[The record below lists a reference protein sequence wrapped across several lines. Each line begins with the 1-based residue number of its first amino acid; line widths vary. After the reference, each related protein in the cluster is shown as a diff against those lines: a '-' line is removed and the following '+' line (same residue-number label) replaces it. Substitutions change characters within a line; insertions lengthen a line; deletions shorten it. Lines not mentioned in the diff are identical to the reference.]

1 MAKKNV
7 NDVLVSVMTDLN
19 LTYTTEELLDENLLD
34 YLKGAGRK
42 VANGARDAGFAAGR
56 GIDAAKTAAGNVAST
71 VGAGISGAANA
82 VGNASNAVGNWME
95 TDKGIA
101 RSGVLLVKDGKFLGV
116 RGVEKGTGEANDVQR
131 MYQAQGYLPA
141 TDPQRAEAATQQ
153 FEVIEPDKIIGNFK
167 PATITAAN
175 EILAAAQQ
183 LSKTVNRDKVVT
195 ASTIVNDGSI
205 NKILNVANKMTD
217 MIKDSQK
224 NAAPSAPV
232 ATSAPIVEPAP
243 VKPAAPAPSTS
254 ATAPGVAATAPAGV
268 GVANSGE
275 PVNSSFDVSSE
286 TPASSSPNVVPPAP
300 GATTGLAN
308 QGLGNVDDGNPA
320 TFDQLGKTAP
330 AGSPAAT
337 WGNMAPTGKAAFS
350 NQQQTRNESK
360 ELTSPLDVFFG

>member
-1 MAKKNV
+1 
-7 NDVLVSVMTDLN
+7 
-19 LTYTTEELLDENLLD
+19 
-34 YLKGAGRK
+34 
-42 VANGARDAGFAAGR
+42 
-56 GIDAAKTAAGNVAST
+56 
-71 VGAGISGAANA
+71 
-82 VGNASNAVGNWME
+82 ME

-101 RSGVLLVKDGKFLGV
+101 RTGVLLVKDGKFLGV
-116 RGVEKGTGEANDVQR
+116 RGVQKGTGEANDVQR

-141 TDPQRAEAATQQ
+141 TDQQRAEAATQQ
-153 FEVIEPDKIIGNFK
+153 FEVIEPDKIMGNFK
-167 PATITAAN
+167 PDTITAAN

-183 LSKTVNRDKVVT
+183 LAKTVNQDKVIT

-205 NKILNVANKMTD
+205 DKILNTANKMTD

-224 NAAPSAPV
+224 NAAPAAPA
-232 ATSAPIVEPAP
+232 ATPTSEPAP
-243 VKPAAPAPSTS
+243 VAGQPAGAAPSTS
-254 ATAPGVAATAPAGV
+254 APAPTPAAGSTAIAPEGV

-286 TPASSSPNVVPPAP
+286 TPASSSPNVVPQAP
-300 GATTGLAN
+300 GATAGLAN